1 MFRALST
8 PLFRREQRM
17 KRWFL
22 SLVVAS
28 AALTPAATA
37 QSIAGEWDAAM
48 STPGGVRNFK
58 IVFQVS
64 GDTLTGTVKRA
75 TGDVPL
81 SGTIKGNVVKFS
93 YTIDYNGNNLVLTMT
108 ATVDGD
114 TMKGTV
120 DFGGAAEDEFSA
132 KRAPR

>member
-1 MFRALST
+1 
-8 PLFRREQRM
+8 M
-17 KRWFL
+17 KRFLL

-28 AALTPAATA
+28 ATLGTAAAA

-48 STPGGVRNFK
+48 NTPGGVREFK
-58 IVFQVS
+58 IVFQVR
-64 GDTLTGTVKRA
+64 GDTLSGTVKRA

-81 SGTIKGNVVKFS
+81 TGTIKGNAVKFS
-93 YTIDYNGNNLVLTMT
+93 YTVSYGGNDLVLTMT

-120 DFGGAAEDEFSA
+120 DFAGAGQDEFSA
-132 KRAPR
+132 KRAPK